1 MKTEKHGGNIYEYD
15 NKVLDFSAN
24 LNPLG
29 MPEDIKKAVC
39 ESVKFCESYPDPKC
53 RVLRGMISEYH
64 QVDKQ
69 RICCGNGGADIIFRT
84 VMALQPKR
92 ILIIAPAFSEY
103 EEAARLARCNV
114 RYHLLHEENG
124 FCAGEEVVDS
134 ISEDIDMVFVASPAN
149 PTGIPVRREVL
160 RRMADKC
167 RDCRAY
173 LFIDECFTEF
183 LEEEEEYSLMSE
195 AGERQEVIILKSF
208 TKLYA
213 MAGLRL
219 GYCVCGSADTAQ
231 KIRNC
236 MQSWPVS
243 TAASAAGIAALGI
256 KGFAERTRGYI
267 AIERE
272 YLKEML
278 RLSGCKVFDSRAN
291 YVFFKCDPGLDEKLL
306 NKGILIRN
314 CSNYY
319 GLREGFYRIAVRTH
333 EENEML
339 SDRLLQL

>member
-103 EEAARLARCNV
+103 EEAARLAGCEV
-114 RYHLLHEENG
+114 KYHLLHEEGG
-124 FCAGEEVVDS
+124 FYVDEKAAAS
-134 ISEDIDMVFVASPAN
+134 IDRDTDMVFIASPAN

-219 GYCVCGSADTAQ
+219 GYCVCGSADAAQ

-243 TAASAAGIAALGI
+243 TAASAAGIAALSI
-256 KGFAERTRGYI
+256 EGFAEKSRSYV
-267 AIERE
+267 AAERR
-272 YLKEML
+272 YLKDVL
-278 RLSGCKVFDSRAN
+278 RASGYKVFESKAN
-291 YVFFKCDPGLDEKLL
+291 YIFFKGDPGLDEKLL
-306 NKGILIRN
+306 KRGILIRN
-314 CSNYY
+314 CSNYC
-319 GLREGFYRIAVRTH
+319 GLGEGFYRIAVRTH
-333 EENEML
+333 EENEKL
-339 SDRLLQL
+339 STALRDI